1 LLGGFHGPDAEVVI
15 TEATLKSSQMCMCG
29 FGQRKVSNA
38 KAELVMPAR
47 FEAAEM
53 PRLDAFDE
61 EFGQN
66 SVAVQHGQGRKTRV
80 WFWTLFSVALGLSVI
95 SVLAL
100 AWSTANTRLRLELQ
114 SAVVAPRP
122 TLSRESFDEES
133 IASVVR

>member
-1 LLGGFHGPDAEVVI
+1 MRL
-15 TEATLKSSQMCMCG
+15 TKSSDRTQSL
-29 FGQRKVSNA
+29 FNT
-38 KAELVMPAR
+38 
-47 FEAAEM
+47 
-53 PRLDAFDE
+53 DN
-61 EFGQN
+61 GQN